1 MCIMLTYW
9 AKLPMFPSPDTTKEV
24 LIKRFITI
32 STLWNGHH
40 MTEKGVQHAPTAV
53 PSWHDMIPGSDF
65 IQSLFQR
72 KLPSFLDYYLFFSY
86 KGDCSLFLQ
95 NNDGTVELASE
106 LDLRAQ
112 AEAERM
118 FGYNED
124 HGSILF
130 NETVLSK
137 INELL
142 AR

>member
-1 MCIMLTYW
+1 MGGLVARSFILLNAYEENQD
-9 AKLPMFPSPDTTKEV
+9 FV
-24 LIKRFITI
+24 KRFISI
-32 STLWNGHH
+32 STPWNGHH

-53 PSWHDMIPGSDF
+53 PSWHDMVPGSDF

-72 KLPSFLDYYLFFSY
+72 KLPPFLEYYLFFSY
-86 KGDCSLFLQ
+86 KGDCSLFLE

-112 AEAERM
+112 AEADKM

-124 HGSILF
+124 HGSILY
-130 NETVLSK
+130 NESVLSK
-137 INELL
+137 INHLL